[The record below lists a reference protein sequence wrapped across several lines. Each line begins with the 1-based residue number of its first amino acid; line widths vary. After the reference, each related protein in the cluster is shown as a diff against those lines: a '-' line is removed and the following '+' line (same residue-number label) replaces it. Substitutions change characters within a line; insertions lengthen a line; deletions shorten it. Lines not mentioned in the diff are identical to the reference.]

1 MDFFLSTYDV
11 LNLPER
17 RNRQCVLANG
27 INMWTILT
35 QLQREPVNSFLREVI
50 AHLVFLPLRST
61 FVVLFFFFSLSLGI
75 QVLKPF
81 ALINSLQLV
90 SPSLPDHIYLPIIT
104 SNTLAGHC
112 AHELIQAEPKVNV
125 F

>member
-1 MDFFLSTYDV
+1 
-11 LNLPER
+11 
-17 RNRQCVLANG
+17 
-27 INMWTILT
+27 MWAILT

-61 FVVLFFFFSLSLGI
+61 FVVLFFFPLSLGI
-75 QVLKPF
+75 QVLTPF

-90 SPSLPDHIYLPIIT
+90 SPSLPDHTYLPIIT

-112 AHELIQAEPKVNV
+112 A
-125 F
+125 